1 MSVIITAINRVIPS
15 FVDPA
20 RAEIRFRLLREGE
33 QSTGKRTLYFYR
45 SWGSLSR
52 LVMVFEDEGS
62 GSGLATQTFRVP
74 IAELLAQGEW
84 VAVGVDDNPPRKSR
98 AIYLTLTESALL
110 PFNITQGEG
119 GSVGGDPAT
128 LAARVRVSGVDA
140 AREVV
145 AIERPADGLWRVA
158 GQGVTVAGI
167 LSMELQ
173 VTGGQVFAVALDDFG
188 VQYQPN
194 LDVTVGQTI
203 RPTVY
208 AGWLYRITEAGTLPA
223 TEPEWWPIDG
233 DNAPRELGTARAVAV
248 RYYRPLAHGPVPVEM
263 I

>member
-1 MSVIITAINRVIPS
+1 MATLRPVYRVAVPRAQIPKAELS
-15 FVDPA
+15 FV
-20 RAEIRFRLLREGE
+20 LRRDGE
-33 QSTGKRTLYFYR
+33 LATGKRVLRLYR
-45 SWGSLSR
+45 SWGTISQCC
-52 LVMVFEDEGS
+52 MVFEDEG
-62 GSGLATQTFRVP
+62 GGTGMATQVFTVP
-74 IAELLAQGEW
+74 LADLLAQDQW

-98 AIYLTLTESALL
+98 AIYLSIADSGTYS
-110 PFNITQGEG
+110 FNITQGEG

-128 LAARVRVSGVDA
+128 VAARVRVDGLDA

-158 GQGVTVAGI
+158 GQGATVDGQLA
-167 LSMELQ
+167 MELQ
-173 VTGGQVFAVALDDFG
+173 VTGGQVFAVALDDWG

-194 LDVTVGQTI
+194 LDVPAGQTI
-203 RPTVY
+203 RPTTY

-233 DNAPRELGTARAVAV
+233 DNAPRQLGTARAVAV